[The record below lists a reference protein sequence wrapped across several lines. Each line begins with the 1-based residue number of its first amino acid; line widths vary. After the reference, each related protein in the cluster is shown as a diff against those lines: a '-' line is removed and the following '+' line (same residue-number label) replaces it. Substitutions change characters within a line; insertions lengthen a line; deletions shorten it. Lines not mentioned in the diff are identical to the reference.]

1 MSKRSKFVMIAI
13 YNGLREPAPKI
24 LVQDVNRNIRPFW
37 ISVDAQPDFMTRT
50 LKCETLNEPEKRSF
64 LTHGVKQFNILNFNI
79 PHLGNCNMSNLRH
92 TVYLFQGEKHN
103 CVVK

>member
-13 YNGLREPAPKI
+13 NNGLREPAPKI
-24 LVQDVNRNIRPFW
+24 LVQGVNRNIYVLFGFPLT
-37 ISVDAQPDFMTRT
+37 QPAFMTRT

-64 LTHGVKQFNILNFNI
+64 KQFNILHFNI

-92 TVYLFQGEKHN
+92 TVYFKAKN
-103 CVVK
+103 ITVS

>member
-1 MSKRSKFVMIAI
+1 MFVKNVQKVKICHDCN
-13 YNGLREPAPKI
+13 NGLRELAPKI
-24 LVQDVNRNIRPFW
+24 LVQGVNRNIRPFW

-64 LTHGVKQFNILNFNI
+64 KQFNILHFNI

-92 TVYLFQGEKHN
+92 TVYFKAKN
-103 CVVK
+103 ITVS